1 MRHLYSL
8 PEEMFALRSLEQT
21 DDIFKD
27 FAVLVCFVV
36 LVIIDYCSFFC
47 RLDSFR
53 VAASDVGLVTNVVLE
68 MYNSGQSSKRWF
80 LEKVNLYRL

>member
-27 FAVLVCFVV
+27 FAILVCFVV
-36 LVIIDYCSFFC
+36 LVIIDYCSFFADWTHSEWQ
-47 RLDSFR
+47 LQM
-53 VAASDVGLVTNVVLE
+53 SD
-68 MYNSGQSSKRWF
+68 
-80 LEKVNLYRL
+80 